1 MASAFTPSAPAGAPA
16 KCRICGKPATL
27 GAPLCLPCKSAVK
40 RARQVPTVMSRFM
53 PLAMSGFG
61 SAGGNPANAGVVHAR
76 AHPPRARRPKPTA
89 WSAFAAFAGF
99 GLAVCVAG
107 YFTSLQFEDDP
118 DLPEIMPA
126 ATVAPH
132 AASRAG
138 GPAPPASGGVEAVA
152 PTLADLPQAGHGS
165 ASAPG
170 STAGTSHGR
179 AAASRPA
186 TRRETPPAPT
196 SGPSTD
202 IDESAATAGAPE
214 ERAMPATPAPP
225 VPAPVVP
232 DRWEAM
238 SAAIAHCGRADFFSG
253 IICEQRARM
262 KYCDGYWG
270 EVPQCRSGI
279 RFEGG
284 R

>member
-138 GPAPPASGGVEAVA
+138 GPASPASGGVEAVA

-165 ASAPG
+165 APG

-179 AAASRPA
+179 AVASRPA

-196 SGPSTD
+196 SGPSTE
-202 IDESAATAGAPE
+202 IDESAATAGPRSAPC
-214 ERAMPATPAPP
+214 RRHRRSPPA
-225 VPAPVVP
+225 PAPVVP